1 MLPDSD
7 FNMCWTF
14 RSYGELNGYIPRNRY
29 INIFKIRTCIRW
41 RRNSR
46 TKWKW
51 HTHPFSFIL
60 LWGVLINSCIHSSL
74 DLKQTVTDSSSFE
87 KWYSPLLVT
96 NRRKITLKSGEAF
109 TPLISLLGRYLAQMQ
124 PLLSVNRV
132 LPPFSNSCDLS
143 QSSCCVPV

>member
-1 MLPDSD
+1 M
-7 FNMCWTF
+7 
-14 RSYGELNGYIPRNRY
+14 
-29 INIFKIRTCIRW
+29 
-41 RRNSR
+41 
-46 TKWKW
+46 
-51 HTHPFSFIL
+51 
-60 LWGVLINSCIHSSL
+60 HSSI

-109 TPLISLLGRYLAQMQ
+109 TPLISSLGRYLAQMQ

-143 QSSCCVPV
+143 QSSCCVPVQLSSQGNGHISTIFSRYGKFPSCSTMFPNIAKWREERSNLLKHVSSVSTYVDGGIR